1 MHTTFDN
8 FEAALNING
17 NQRIGRLQSSIMDP
31 SVLEE
36 RLRKE
41 VKSGGR
47 DRRVPTATGYQ
58 KLLDEEDSK
67 GPCDDTQ
74 DLDID
79 LLPGETRALPYQP
92 GKSQKPAHVFGQVD
106 SARGPFKEGDSQENN
121 EDEGFARKRRRVAG
135 LPVTQRSVTLA
146 HRPT

>member
-1 MHTTFDN
+1 MHTTFDS
-8 FEAALNING
+8 FVAALNVNG

-31 SVLEE
+31 QILAEA
-36 RLRKE
+36 LRKE
-41 VKSGGR
+41 VKSEGR

-79 LLPGETRALPYQP
+79 LLPGETRALPYQS
-92 GKSQKPAHVFGQVD
+92 GKPQKAAHVFGQVD
-106 SARGPFKEGDSQENN
+106 SARGPFEEGDSQKDNK
-121 EDEGFARKRRRVAG
+121 DEGFARKRRRVAG
-135 LPVTQRSVTLA
+135 LPVTQRSVTVT
-146 HRPT
+146 HRPP